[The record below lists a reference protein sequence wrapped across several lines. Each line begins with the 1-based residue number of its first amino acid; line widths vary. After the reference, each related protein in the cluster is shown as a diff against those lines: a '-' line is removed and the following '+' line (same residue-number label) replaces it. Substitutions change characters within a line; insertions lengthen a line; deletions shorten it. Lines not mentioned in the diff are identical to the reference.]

1 MFFWSVF
8 SQIWSEYGEIQCMS
22 LYLVDMRENTDQK
35 NNKYGNFHVVFL
47 LVMNQWVC
55 ESFYETPS
63 KVQVLAT
70 ITKFWVII
78 SIVLI
83 ATLGSFGC
91 YILLSACQ
99 VEMRVKRQLF
109 WQASDNVR
117 MQVPPA
123 WCGWLPVEN
132 NFTEKIVCFLVSY
145 QEQ

>member
-8 SQIWSEYGEIQCMS
+8 SCIWSEYGEIQSMS
-22 LYLVDMRENTDQK
+22 LYLVDGKIRTRKTPNTDI
-35 NNKYGNFHVVFL
+35 FHVVFL